1 MARSRKHTPLHV
13 LINGRLVGKLQKRS
27 DGAAQFTYDPSWLD
41 WEHRFAISLS
51 LPLRVSAYR
60 GAGVIAVFD
69 NLLPDSTQ
77 VRRVVAERTG
87 AAGTDA
93 FSLLEQLGRDCV
105 GAMQFIPEGEEV
117 AQVGAPRGEALAEG
131 VIEAMLRN
139 LKRAPLGVDPE
150 HEFRISIAGAQEKTA
165 LLYYEDQWLSPVGT
179 TPTTHILKPQ
189 IGSIPTSSGAIDMTA
204 SVDNEHYCLHVARAF
219 GLPVTKTRIETFG
232 ELRVLVVERFDR
244 FWSRDGRLLRKP
256 QEDFCQALGVPSAQ
270 KYQSTAQAHQSGPS
284 NIDIAE
290 VLRGSDD
297 PIDDLITLF
306 KSQIVFWLMGATDG
320 HAKNF
325 SVFLNPGGRFS
336 LTPLYDILSA
346 QPAFDANQIPHNRF
360 KLAMSVGNADHFRVQ
375 YIQKRHFLE
384 TARMMRLGETYTNQV
399 FDDLLKQGQTAADEA
414 LKFMPADFEM
424 SIHESVKRAISTRL
438 TRLET

>member
-1 MARSRKHTPLHV
+1 
-13 LINGRLVGKLQKRS
+13 
-27 DGAAQFTYDPSWLD
+27 
-41 WEHRFAISLS
+41 
-51 LPLRVSAYR
+51 
-60 GAGVIAVFD
+60 
-69 NLLPDSTQ
+69 
-77 VRRVVAERTG
+77 
-87 AAGTDA
+87 
-93 FSLLEQLGRDCV
+93 
-105 GAMQFIPEGEEV
+105 V